1 MRHSYAT
8 HMLLNGADIREIQ
21 ELLGHKNV
29 ETTMIYL
36 HVAREL
42 KGPSLNPLDIL
53 EECGHGPG
61 VAQPTRHITD
71 PPSPRSSSVSRSSGT
86 PGAA

>member
-1 MRHSYAT
+1 MDQMSIHEFAEFV
-8 HMLLNGADIREIQ
+8 REIQ

-29 ETTMIYL
+29 ETTMIYI
-36 HVAREL
+36 HVVREL

-53 EECGHGPG
+53 EEPSRRPG
-61 VAQPTRHITD
+61 ATQPTVQITE

>member
-8 HMLLNGADIREIQ
+8 HMLLNGADIRKIQ

-36 HVAREL
+36 HVVREL
-42 KGPSLNPLDIL
+42 KDPSVNPLDIPA
-53 EECGHGPG
+53 ECEQTQGP
-61 VAQPTRHITD
+61 APTWLVRD
-71 PPSPRSSSVSRSSGT
+71 AGPL
-86 PGAA
+86 

>member
-21 ELLGHKNV
+21 EMLGHKNV

-36 HVAREL
+36 HVVREL
-42 KGPSLNPLDIL
+42 KGSSMNPLDIL
-53 EECGHGPG
+53 EECGQAQRHGK
-61 VAQPTRHITD
+61 RRITNCSK
-71 PPSPRSSSVSRSSGT
+71 PQRN
-86 PGAA
+86 